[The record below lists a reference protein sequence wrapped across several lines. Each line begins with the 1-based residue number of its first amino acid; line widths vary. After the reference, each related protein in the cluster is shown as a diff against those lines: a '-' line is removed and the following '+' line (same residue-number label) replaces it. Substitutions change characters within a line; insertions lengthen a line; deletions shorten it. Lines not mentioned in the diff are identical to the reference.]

1 MANSITKFHVLPF
14 FASEILSRLTLS
26 VADST
31 VRMLLNRVL
40 FCEYESTAP
49 PSTSVASE
57 SLNGKMRVKC
67 HVAMWSSK
75 VQSHFSSFS
84 HFSLWEFFFA
94 VFFSFTNST
103 VLEQPKRIHAS
114 TLASYINSGSTVFHF
129 GKFAL
134 RFYAQP
140 SSVLDLLHIIAVR
153 PFTELSTL
161 KAAHTCGLKVHRATR
176 RSYGCH

>member
-14 FASEILSRLTLS
+14 FASEILPRLTSS

-84 HFSLWEFFFA
+84 HFSLWEFFFCCFLFIHKFCCSRA
-94 VFFSFTNST
+94 AEAYSCFNPRLIYQQRINSFSFWQICIK
-103 VLEQPKRIHAS
+103 VLRS
-114 TLASYINSGSTVFHF
+114 TLQCPGFVAYNC
-129 GKFAL
+129 
-134 RFYAQP
+134 R
-140 SSVLDLLHIIAVR
+140 
-153 PFTELSTL
+153 
-161 KAAHTCGLKVHRATR
+161 
-176 RSYGCH
+176 